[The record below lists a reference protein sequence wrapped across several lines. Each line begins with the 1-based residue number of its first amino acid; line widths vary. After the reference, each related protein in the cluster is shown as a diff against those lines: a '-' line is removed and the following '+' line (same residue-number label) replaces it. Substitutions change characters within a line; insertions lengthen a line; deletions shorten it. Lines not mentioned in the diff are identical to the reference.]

1 MFYEPAA
8 RNIAPKSSWR
18 MALCKA
24 ILPRKLQPTNKG
36 PVKYE
41 TNLSFA
47 KIWYFKNK
55 HVYIYIKVV

>member
-1 MFYEPAA
+1 MFYEPAV

-47 KIWYFKNK
+47 KIW
-55 HVYIYIKVV
+55 